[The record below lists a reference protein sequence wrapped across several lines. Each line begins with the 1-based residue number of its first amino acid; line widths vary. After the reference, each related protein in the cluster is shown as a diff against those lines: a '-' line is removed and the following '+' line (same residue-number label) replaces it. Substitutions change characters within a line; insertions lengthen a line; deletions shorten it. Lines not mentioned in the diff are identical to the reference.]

1 MSDRSTLADIAA
13 AADVSVATV
22 SRVLN
27 GRKGISPTKR
37 DAIEKLLDEHGYE
50 RRHRTRRETGIVD
63 FVIRGLETQ
72 WAMKLLRGAQTEAT
86 RSGIDLVV
94 TTTNLRPAG
103 APDWVSHLAKRG
115 TDGVVLVVS
124 SLPEDAKEL
133 FSRLEVPV
141 VMIDPLGVDTESFP
155 NVSATDWEA
164 GRDATEHLLSL
175 GHRRI
180 GFVTGPIDQACHQ
193 DRLDGYFSALGRAG
207 IQRDP
212 ELIRVGDSLVDGG
225 VTRGGELL
233 DLSAPPT
240 AIISGS
246 DEQAYGVYQAAR
258 ARGLSIP
265 HDLSV
270 VGFDDVELCQ
280 WVTPQLTT
288 MRQPLEGMATE
299 ATRMAIAMS
308 RGHGVANTRV
318 QLASEL
324 VVRESTAPPRN

>member
-1 MSDRSTLADIAA
+1 MNDRSTLADIAA

-27 GRKGISPTKR
+27 GRKGISSVKR
-37 DAIEKLLDEHGYE
+37 DAIERLLDERGYE
-50 RRHRTRRETGIVD
+50 RRHRTRRETGVID

-72 WAMKLLRGAQTEAT
+72 WAMKLLRGAQLEAT
-86 RSGIDLVV
+86 RAGVDLVV
-94 TTTNLRPAG
+94 TTTSQRPPG
-103 APDWVSHLAKRG
+103 APDWVSHMTKRG

-124 SLPEDAKEL
+124 TLPQEAKEL
-133 FSRLEVPV
+133 FAKLDVPV
-141 VMIDPLGVDTESFP
+141 VMIDPLGVDTDSFP

-180 GFVTGPIDQACHQ
+180 GFITGPIDQTCHQ
-193 DRLDGYFSALGRAG
+193 DRLDGYYSALGRAG
-207 IQRDP
+207 VSSDP
-212 ELIRVGDSLVDGG
+212 SLVREGDSLVAGG
-225 VTRGGELL
+225 ALRGGELL
-233 DLSAPPT
+233 DLAERPT
-240 AIISGS
+240 AIISSS

-258 ARGLSIP
+258 ARGLAIP
-265 HDLSV
+265 DDLSV

-308 RGHGVANTRV
+308 RDQGVANSRV
-318 QLASEL
+318 QLASDL
-324 VVRESTAPPRN
+324 VIRESTAPPR

>member
-1 MSDRSTLADIAA
+1 MNDRSTLADIAA

-27 GRKGISPTKR
+27 GRKGISSVKR
-37 DAIEKLLDEHGYE
+37 DAIERLLDERGYE
-50 RRHRTRRETGIVD
+50 RRHRTRRETGVID

-72 WAMKLLRGAQTEAT
+72 WAMKLLRGAQLEAT
-86 RSGIDLVV
+86 RAGVDLVV
-94 TTTNLRPAG
+94 TTTSQRPLG
-103 APDWVSHLAKRG
+103 APDWVSHMTKRG

-124 SLPEDAKEL
+124 TLPQEAKEL
-133 FSRLEVPV
+133 FAKLDVPV
-141 VMIDPLGVDTESFP
+141 VMIDPLGVDTDSFP

-180 GFVTGPIDQACHQ
+180 GFITGPIDQTCHQ
-193 DRLDGYFSALGRAG
+193 DRLDGYYAALGRAG
-207 IQRDP
+207 VSSDASLVR
-212 ELIRVGDSLVDGG
+212 EGDSLVAGG
-225 VTRGGELL
+225 ALRGGELL
-233 DLSAPPT
+233 DLAERPT
-240 AIISGS
+240 AIISSS

-258 ARGLSIP
+258 ARGLAIP
-265 HDLSV
+265 DDLSV

-308 RGHGVANTRV
+308 RDQGVTNPRV

-324 VVRESTAPPRN
+324 VIRESTAPPR